1 MGRERKKE
9 GSVRSWPN
17 RTSGRVGLQCPGP
30 GRGTGTTEP
39 FFGETLSIR
48 GVLRVY
54 SCVVRVAAAPGG
66 GVGHRERPAGTDS
79 RAVYPVGDNSE
90 FIGEFLVES
99 TENLDQLDKDL
110 LALEAAPGDPQRLA
124 SIFRTVHTIK
134 GNSGFFGFSKLGA
147 LAHSGEHLL
156 GRLRDGK
163 LTLDD
168 RITGTLYSMVDAVR
182 SILRSI
188 EETGGEG
195 EQDYREL
202 ARQLAD
208 AAAAEAAAAVA
219 DEPAAEDLATDEE
232 PVAAPPAAE
241 ATGSDGREPREAPA
255 PEPVEAEVPAGDP
268 AVVPLA
274 TASARHSAAGP
285 PVASATGAGGGS
297 AAGQPVV
304 TDSTIRVDVDLLASI
319 LDLVGELV
327 LARNEL
333 RSIETEDPAV
343 QAVSQRINAVTNAL
357 QETAVKTRMQPVEH
371 VFSRFPR
378 TVRDLA
384 KSCGKEVLFTI
395 DGADTE
401 LDRTL
406 IESIR
411 DPLTHLIRNAVDHG
425 LETPEARFAAG
436 KPRAGKLSLRAFH
449 ESGRVTIEV
458 TDDGAGID
466 VERVRAKAVERGLVT
481 AEAAALLPAERVLQ
495 FIFEPGFSTAREVT
509 SVSGR
514 GVGMDVVRTNI
525 EAIGGL
531 VDLHSQ
537 RGVGTTVR
545 VHVPLT
551 LAIMPALVVHCAGER
566 FAIPQAAVSELVPV
580 RRGGESLVEGLADA
594 PVMRVRG
601 RLVPLVFLDA
611 WLGLRPE
618 TACRREGTVVLVR
631 ADDREYGIVVDAR
644 TRAGGS
650 TTGCR
655 ELLESASLST
665 IVIKPIG
672 SVLGGLGIY
681 SGATVLGDGGVVLIL
696 DLRGLAKA
704 VELPPIE
711 REERAVSAGAA
722 AAADRYLVCRTR
734 RGRRIALPLGGVVR
748 LEKHAGR
755 DVQATGPRRVIRR
768 GDGFTP
774 LADADSLLAEA
785 ALAGSPPEDSETA
798 LNVVVV
804 RATSGDLGIAVERI
818 LDVVA
823 AESALQS
830 SLSAVGVLGTVAL
843 GGLATEVLDLAVA
856 SSLP

>member
-1 MGRERKKE
+1 M
-9 GSVRSWPN
+9 
-17 RTSGRVGLQCPGP
+17 
-30 GRGTGTTEP
+30 
-39 FFGETLSIR
+39 
-48 GVLRVY
+48 
-54 SCVVRVAAAPGG
+54 
-66 GVGHRERPAGTDS
+66 
-79 RAVYPVGDNSE
+79 GDNSE

-195 EQDYREL
+195 EQDYRDL

-208 AAAAEAAAAVA
+208 AAAAEESAAVAKEPAAAPPVAPATSGEADRPREAAAPGPAEPAGSPVVEPAAAASA
-219 DEPAAEDLATDEE
+219 GNPAADS
-232 PVAAPPAAE
+232 PVAAGAAGGSSAVNQPTAAE
-241 ATGSDGREPREAPA
+241 
-255 PEPVEAEVPAGDP
+255 
-268 AVVPLA
+268 
-274 TASARHSAAGP
+274 
-285 PVASATGAGGGS
+285 
-297 AAGQPVV
+297 
-304 TDSTIRVDVDLLASI
+304 STVRVDVDLLASI

-357 QETAVKTRMQPVEH
+357 QATAVKTRMQPVEH

-425 LETPEARFAAG
+425 LEAPEARLAAG

-481 AEAAALLPAERVLQ
+481 AEAAVLLPAERVLQ
-495 FIFEPGFSTAREVT
+495 FIFQPGFSTAREVT

-531 VDLHSQ
+531 VDIHSQ
-537 RGVGTTVR
+537 RGAGTTVR

-580 RRGGESLVEGLADA
+580 QRGGESLVEGLADA

-711 REERAVSAGAA
+711 REERAVAAGA

-748 LEKHAGR
+748 LEKHVGR
-755 DVQATGPRRVIRR
+755 DVQAAGPRRVIRR

-774 LADADSLLAEA
+774 LADADLLLPLGGPA
-785 ALAGSPPEDSETA
+785 ADVAADPAAVLS
-798 LNVVVV
+798 VVVV
-804 RATSGDLGIAVERI
+804 RGAAGDLGIAVERI
-818 LDVVA
+818 LDVADAESSLQASLA
-823 AESALQS
+823 AE
-830 SLSAVGVLGTVAL
+830 GVAGTVAL
-843 GGLATEVLDLAVA
+843 GGLATEVLDLAA
-856 SSLP
+856 ATSSP